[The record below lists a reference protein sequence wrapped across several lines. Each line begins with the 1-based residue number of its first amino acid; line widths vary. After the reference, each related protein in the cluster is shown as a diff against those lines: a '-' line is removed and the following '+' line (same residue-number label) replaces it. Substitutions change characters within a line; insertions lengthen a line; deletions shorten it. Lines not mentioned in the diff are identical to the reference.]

1 MAPMEIEYGRPITI
15 GDEEF
20 YAHNDCVE
28 ASTVEPSE
36 KQKFMYWV
44 DYGASHAL
52 QVTAEVECN
61 PEDDGGVVRYKFTQL
76 RYLRMNRDLA
86 KGTLSLPGGSQTH
99 KIAKHPIE
107 KKLIAGFRVK
117 HVKPEAA
124 STNSQQLKANS
135 ENKVAL

>member
-1 MAPMEIEYGRPITI
+1 MLKQVQHDRHKNKKEHIKMAPMEIEYGRPITI

-20 YAHNDCVE
+20 YAHNDGV
-28 ASTVEPSE
+28 
-36 KQKFMYWV
+36 
-44 DYGASHAL
+44 
-52 QVTAEVECN
+52 
-61 PEDDGGVVRYKFTQL
+61 VVRYKFTQL

-124 STNSQQLKANS
+124 STNSQ
-135 ENKVAL
+135 